1 MVYDKLLQHEQI
13 CRFIIDNITIINT
26 LVWTQ
31 VLIERMFQF
40 NGSD

>member
-1 MVYDKLLQHEQI
+1 MVYDKLLLHERI
-13 CRFIIDNITIINT
+13 CWFIIDNITIINT
-26 LVWTQ
+26 LDWTR